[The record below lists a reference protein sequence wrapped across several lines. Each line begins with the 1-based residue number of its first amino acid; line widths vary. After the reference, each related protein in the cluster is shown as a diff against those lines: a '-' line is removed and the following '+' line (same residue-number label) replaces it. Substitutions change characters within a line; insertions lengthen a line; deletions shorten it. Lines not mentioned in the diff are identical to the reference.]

1 MWARNAGCKIRREEA
16 EAVEQTASKRTNP
29 VVVGAA
35 ASVVVVSLVGIGALA
50 GLAPFASSDRSR
62 ALPERAAKSAGAVT
76 ETPRTVA
83 RPERIGAPQLCA
95 KCGVV
100 ESVRAFGVKGEAGD
114 RDETVYRVT
123 IRMDDGSYRT
133 ISHPVA
139 PGYSI
144 GEKVRLIDGAVVPR
158 G

>member
-1 MWARNAGCKIRREEA
+1 M
-16 EAVEQTASKRTNP
+16 EQIASKRTNP

-35 ASVVVVSLVGIGALA
+35 ASAIVVSLVGIGTLA
-50 GLAPFASSDRSR
+50 GLLPFASSERSR
-62 ALPERAAKSAGAVT
+62 ALPERAAKSAEAVG
-76 ETPRTVA
+76 EAPRTA
-83 RPERIGAPQLCA
+83 PRPDRIGATQLCA

-100 ESVRAFGVKGEAGD
+100 ESVRAFGVKGEVGD

-144 GEKVRLIDGAVVPR
+144 GEKVRIIDGAVIPR